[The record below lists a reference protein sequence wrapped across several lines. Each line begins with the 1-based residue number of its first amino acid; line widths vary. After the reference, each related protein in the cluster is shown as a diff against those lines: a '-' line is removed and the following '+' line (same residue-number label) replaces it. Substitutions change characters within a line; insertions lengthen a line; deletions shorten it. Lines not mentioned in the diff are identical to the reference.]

1 MENILIDNDKFSN
14 FKLLENKEA
23 LLKELYDDTVVY
35 AIDFQFKFQSM
46 DRSVVMQFTT
56 SVDGPRREEVILLK
70 FNDFGEMRRISA
82 FIDHIY
88 HQFFPK
94 GTIQNINHDAYLMTI
109 FLKGVTEQPL

>member
-1 MENILIDNDKFSN
+1 MDKLNNYISSQN
-14 FKLLENKEA
+14 NER
-23 LLKELYDDTVVY
+23 LLKELYDNTIVY

-46 DRSVVMQFTT
+46 DRSVALQFNS

-70 FNDFGEMRRISA
+70 FDDFGKHRRISA

-94 GTIQNINHDAYLMTI
+94 GTIQGINHDAYLMTI

>member
-1 MENILIDNDKFSN
+1 MDKLNYDTSLKNIDQ
-14 FKLLENKEA
+14 LLEN
-23 LLKELYDDTVVY
+23 LYTNAIVY

-46 DRSVVMQFTT
+46 DRSVVMQFNS

-70 FNDFGEMRRISA
+70 FNDFGKIRRISA
-82 FIDHIY
+82 SIDLIY

-109 FLKGVTEQPL
+109 FLKGVTEQPV

>member
-1 MENILIDNDKFSN
+1 MDKLSNYKSLQLDVKALEELFSN
-14 FKLLENKEA
+14 
-23 LLKELYDDTVVY
+23 TIVY

-46 DRSVVMQFTT
+46 DRSVVMQFNS

-70 FNDFGEMRRISA
+70 FDDFGKMRRISA
-82 FIDHIY
+82 FVDHIY

-109 FLKGVTEQPL
+109 FLKGVTEQAV

>member
-1 MENILIDNDKFSN
+1 MSN
-14 FKLLENKEA
+14 YKTLQNNERLLTEIYNR
-23 LLKELYDDTVVY
+23 DIVY

-46 DRSVVMQFTT
+46 DRSVVLKFNS

-70 FNDFGEMRRISA
+70 FDDFGKQRRISA

-94 GTIQNINHDAYLMTI
+94 GTIQGINHDAYLMTI

>member
-1 MENILIDNDKFSN
+1 MDKMNN
-14 FKLLENKEA
+14 FKSLQNDEKV
-23 LLKELYDDTVVY
+23 LKELFSNTIVY

-46 DRSVVMQFTT
+46 DRSVVMQFNS

-70 FNDFGEMRRISA
+70 FDDFGKTRRISA

-109 FLKGVTEQPL
+109 FLKGVMEQAV